1 MSVNGIRDWV
11 FDLDNTLYP
20 APALYDLIGERMTAY
35 IVRAAGVDAD
45 EALVLRERYF
55 HLYGATVVGLRQHHD
70 IDAHDFM
77 AYVHDVAYDVL
88 ERDAELESLIGDLP
102 GRKIVFTNGGGG
114 HAERTLE
121 RLGLSRVID
130 AVFDLED
137 AGFAPK
143 PQRIAYE
150 RLNAVCGIDPR
161 AAMFVEDTLRNL
173 EPAHELGFTT
183 ALVGAV
189 HPEPRPAYVHHW
201 AHDVKALLRGWLVER

>member
-1 MSVNGIRDWV
+1 VNPAFAHVSDWV
-11 FDLDNTLYP
+11 FDLDNTLYS

-35 IVRAAGVDAD
+35 IARAAGVDAD

-55 HLYGATVVGLRQHHD
+55 HLYGATVVGLHRHHD

-77 AYVHDVAYDVL
+77 AYVHDVSYDVL
-88 ERDAELESLIGDLP
+88 ERDVELARLIAALP

-114 HAERTLE
+114 HAERTVD

-143 PQRIAYE
+143 PQPEAYR

-161 AAMFVEDTLRNL
+161 AAVFVEDTLRNL
-173 EPAHELGFTT
+173 EPAYELGFIT

-189 HPEPRPAYVHHW
+189 HPDPRPAYVHHW
-201 AHDVKALLRGWLVER
+201 AHDVKALLRGL

>member
-1 MSVNGIRDWV
+1 MSLAHVRDWV

-35 IVRAAGVDAD
+35 IAGAAGVDAR

-55 HLYGATVVGLRQHHD
+55 HMYGATVVGLRKHHD

-77 AYVHDVAYDVL
+77 AYVHDVPYDVL
-88 ERDAELESLIGDLP
+88 ERDDDLVRLVGELP
-102 GRKIVFTNGGGG
+102 GRRIVFTNGGGG

-137 AGFAPK
+137 ASFAPK
-143 PQRIAYE
+143 PQLIAYE
-150 RLNAVCGIDPR
+150 RLNEICGIDPR
-161 AAMFVEDTLRNL
+161 AAFFVEDTMRNL

-201 AHDVKALLRGWLVER
+201 ARDVKTLLRALAS